1 MSLSDELEGSIRLIY
16 PTPDTAPIDGLGRR
30 GRRIRLNGR
39 RRRKRG
45 GRGVAVRKILH
56 VKKKFTNPVRRKHVP
71 MGKVRIHNKP
81 RIGLVRGLA
90 NKKIKRYRKKKVRR
104 GRQYSDSLLKDNINL
119 IGYSNMNIP
128 IYEFTYKYNYSP
140 EQKYRGTI
148 AQDLLDMNMLH
159 VVHKELSGY
168 YSVNYDLIDIDF
180 EII

>member
-1 MSLSDELEGSIRLIY
+1 
-16 PTPDTAPIDGLGRR
+16 
-30 GRRIRLNGR
+30 
-39 RRRKRG
+39 
-45 GRGVAVRKILH
+45 
-56 VKKKFTNPVRRKHVP
+56 
-71 MGKVRIHNKP
+71 
-81 RIGLVRGLA
+81 
-90 NKKIKRYRKKKVRR
+90 
-104 GRQYSDSLLKDNINL
+104 
-119 IGYSNMNIP
+119 MNIP